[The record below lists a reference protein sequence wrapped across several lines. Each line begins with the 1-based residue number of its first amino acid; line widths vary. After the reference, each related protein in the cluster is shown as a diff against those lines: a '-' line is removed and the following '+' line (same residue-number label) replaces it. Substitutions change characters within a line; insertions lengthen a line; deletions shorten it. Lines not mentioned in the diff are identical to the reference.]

1 MHTRREA
8 LLAMGYKEVKPKRW
22 MKPIGYQLL
31 SYNEDTNDLSN
42 WFKDI
47 KGEIVL
53 WERTS
58 LLSAFEAREIT
69 AEHLRAATYAAR
81 ELLKTMNNVAEAED
95 EHLLSAWGV

>member
-1 MHTRREA
+1 MARVETVQPEGFMRVVFYNTNKRKKMSELKTVREI
-8 LLAMGYKEVKPKRW
+8 ME
-22 MKPIGYQLL
+22 YQ
-31 SYNEDTNDLSN
+31 
-42 WFKDI
+42 KA
-47 KGEIVL
+47 
-53 WERTS
+53 